1 MKRFAGIVMS
11 AMLLTALF
19 AVPANAASFELTDS
33 NPESGYEKVEVR
45 NVMIKLFFNEAV
57 SAKDT
62 QATNKDKITLKDSD
76 GKDVDFEII
85 YDSKDS
91 QKICLLTENDLV
103 QEEKYT
109 VTVDGSLV
117 SDEGNQLGENAVVD
131 FSTKK
136 SDTGL
141 GYMGLMFLMII
152 VMMVMTFRDQ
162 KKAKEDG
169 TAQNIAASI
178 NTNPYKLAKEKNISV
193 EEAVKLINAEK
204 EKARKKAEKLNKKAE
219 KQEEPE
225 EAEVLEE
232 KVYKVK
238 TRRAVK
244 RK

>member
-11 AMLLTALF
+11 ALLLTAMF
-19 AVPANAASFELTDS
+19 AAPVSAAGFELTDS
-33 NPESGYEKVEVR
+33 NPESGYEKVEVK
-45 NVMIKLFFNEAV
+45 NVMIKLFFNEDV
-57 SAKDT
+57 SGENT
-62 QATNKDKITLKDSD
+62 QSANEGKITLKDSD
-76 GKDVDFEII
+76 GKDVDFQII

-91 QKICLLTENDLV
+91 KKICLLAEKDLT

-109 VTVDGSLV
+109 VKIDGSLV
-117 SDEGNQLGENAVVD
+117 SDEGNQLGEDAEVD

-141 GYMGLMFLMII
+141 GYMALMFLMII

-162 KKAKEDG
+162 RKASEEG
-169 TAQNIAASI
+169 TAANPMAAV

-193 EEAVKLINAEK
+193 EEAVKLINEEK
-204 EKARKKAEKLNKKAE
+204 EKARKKAEKLNKKAA

-225 EAEVLEE
+225 EAEVVED

-238 TRRAVK
+238 TKRVVK